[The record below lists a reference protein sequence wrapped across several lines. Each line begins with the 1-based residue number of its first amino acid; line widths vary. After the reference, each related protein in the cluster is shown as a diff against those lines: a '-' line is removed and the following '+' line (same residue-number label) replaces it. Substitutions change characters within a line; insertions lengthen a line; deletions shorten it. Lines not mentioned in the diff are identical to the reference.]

1 MSDTNLTQPDSF
13 GRHWVYVTEAEIRS
27 HKKGYFGT
35 FIWLVCLWFI
45 CVGGLEVILG
55 ANTTLVRLFF
65 GALLFF
71 TGVGL
76 CVRKRFAY
84 LLALFI
90 PLVFIIRFFS
100 TAAGYGTVSISPS
113 QYYDLCNAM
122 ITVGV
127 CFYLFE
133 GDRPNFIFR
142 RRYRSYR
149 TELEQELR

>member
-1 MSDTNLTQPDSF
+1 MSDKKLTQPDSF

-27 HKKGYFGT
+27 HKKGHFGT

-65 GALLFF
+65 GVLLFF

-84 LLALFI
+84 LLALLFHWFLLSDF
-90 PLVFIIRFFS
+90 LVQQQAMVRFQL
-100 TAAGYGTVSISPS
+100 VHPNI
-113 QYYDLCNAM
+113 M
-122 ITVGV
+122 ICVM
-127 CFYLFE
+127 L
-133 GDRPNFIFR
+133 
-142 RRYRSYR
+142 
-149 TELEQELR
+149 